1 MRTCKGARLLAFFL
15 LLAMIMPQ
23 ACAVQIDDP
32 SLPQVLSYHGILC
45 LVNRDRKVT
54 KKYVPPDLVVPK
66 VALNKKGREDAVML
80 RAEAARALEALFEA
94 ALQEGHTLLAASG
107 YRSFGI
113 QDLLFQA
120 KVKEVGTKQKAWR
133 TVSPPGAS
141 EHQLGLAMDVQSPTV
156 PRLNRAFGESP
167 EGIWLAQNAHR
178 FGFIIRYKQEWRE
191 ITGYRYEPW
200 HIRYIGISHAS
211 AIYEL
216 DIPYET
222 YYSALLNIPEYIL
235 LQGTDVLLKNL
246 VRDVLDGKEITATL
260 RVATPEE
267 QAETLES
274 ATKAYLSTQET
285 YAQAVAR
292 CFPAWLQIED
302 RDELAK

>member
-1 MRTCKGARLLAFFL
+1 MRTYKGARLLAFFL

-23 ACAVQIDDP
+23 ACAVQVDDP

-66 VALNKKGREDAVML
+66 VTLNKKGREDAIML

-94 ALQEGHTLLAASG
+94 ALQEEHTLLAASG

-120 KVKEVGTKQKAWR
+120 KVKEVSTKQKAWR

-246 VRDVLDGKEITATL
+246 VRDVLDGKEIPVTL
-260 RVATPEE
+260 RITAPEN
-267 QAETLES
+267 QVETLES

-285 YAQAVAR
+285 YVQAIAR

-302 RDELAK
+302 RDELAE

>member
-1 MRTCKGARLLAFFL
+1 MRIYKGTRLLAFFL

-23 ACAVQIDDP
+23 ACAVQVDDP

-94 ALQEGHTLLAASG
+94 ALQEEHTLLVASG

-133 TVSPPGAS
+133 TVSPPGSS

-222 YYSALLNIPEYIL
+222 YYSVLLNIPEYIL
-235 LQGTDVLLKNL
+235 RQGTDVLLKNL
-246 VRDVLDGKEITATL
+246 VRDILDGKEIPVTL

-274 ATKAYLSTQET
+274 ATKAYLSTQEA

-302 RDELAK
+302 CDELAE